1 MLATQ
6 RQIDYL
12 QHLTD
17 RADFLKMRHPS
28 LIPAG
33 LYHQRWD
40 MGLTSERAS
49 LMIDFYRNIVDQA
62 NAKLYRKR

>member
-1 MLATQ
+1 MLATR

-17 RADFLKMRHPS
+17 RADYLKWRHPS

-33 LYHQRWD
+33 LYHQKWD
-40 MGLTSERAS
+40 IGMTSERAS
-49 LMIDFYRNIVDQA
+49 LMIEFYRNIVESA
-62 NAKLYRKR
+62 NKKLYRK